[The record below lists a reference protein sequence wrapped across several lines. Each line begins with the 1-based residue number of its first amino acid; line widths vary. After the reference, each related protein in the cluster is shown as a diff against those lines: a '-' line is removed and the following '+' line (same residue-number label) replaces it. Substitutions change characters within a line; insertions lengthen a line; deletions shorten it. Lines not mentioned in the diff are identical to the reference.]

1 MNALQFSFL
10 NAPQVPVVGYA
21 PGAACDSAPEFC
33 LFRRRAKIDEQDF
46 SRCELLFQ
54 NRVAAASVAIIA
66 CTVPVKTRPDRGSKM
81 AGDKIG
87 GAAVE
92 HGRIEVLPL
101 HGTDRTRHIAVTGDD
116 VVAI

>member
-1 MNALQFSFL
+1 
-10 NAPQVPVVGYA
+10 
-21 PGAACDSAPEFC
+21 
-33 LFRRRAKIDEQDF
+33 
-46 SRCELLFQ
+46 
-54 NRVAAASVAIIA
+54 
-66 CTVPVKTRPDRGSKM
+66 M